1 MRGPGAVRLPRMAF
15 IFAGFALV
23 FGTHLS
29 LCIYYL
35 NHGFMGAD
43 EGFYAI
49 AARSVMDGR
58 IPYRDFAYTQMPLL
72 PYLNGLVMEIFGYT
86 MATQRVINLV
96 WSTIGLVAM
105 ILALRQ
111 RLGRWEP
118 GLVAAF
124 CVAAS
129 PHWAALQAIGTSHG
143 AAGMFLSLSAA
154 AVLSTFPHMR
164 RVIAFALFATMAVGC
179 RLSCAPV
186 VIPLCFALALETRGR
201 RRRLAALAIPLGT
214 AVVVFL
220 PFFLSAPRN
229 MIFNVWEYH
238 MGSSLNRRVL
248 GNWIQW
254 WQIAPAAII
263 VLAAGLTTV
272 PKLIRNRGWTL
283 LLLLLAGLIGV
294 TVTMI
299 PRSSYGL
306 YIAPAVLVAAA
317 AGIAAAWSTAQAKR
331 SPFRHAV
338 WLLPLLI
345 LYHDLPVT
353 VDGQVEAGIVEAAEY
368 LQENAPAGPI
378 LTPLPIVAVEAGRDV
393 IPGTEMGMF
402 CALHPKKRTL
412 ARSLRMTTVRDL
424 TITVKKKIPAA
435 IVLHR
440 GGPNWNFRWIVPT
453 LRRQPRKLHRRLIG
467 AINTEYKRAWGN
479 RTVWVYLRK

>member
-1 MRGPGAVRLPRMAF
+1 MKGLGAVRLPQAAL
-15 IFAGFALV
+15 ISAGFVLV
-23 FGTHLS
+23 LGTHLS

-35 NHGFMGAD
+35 NYGFMGAD

-49 AARSVMDGR
+49 AARSVMEGKL
-58 IPYRDFAYTQMPLL
+58 PYRDFAYTQMPLL
-72 PYLNGLVMEIFGYT
+72 PYLNGLVMEIVGYT
-86 MATQRVINLV
+86 MTTQRAVNIV

-129 PHWAALQAIGTSHG
+129 PHWVTLQAIGTSHG

-154 AVLSTFPHMR
+154 TVLSTFPHMR

-186 VIPLCFALALETRGR
+186 VIPLVLALALQTRER
-201 RRRLAALAIPLGT
+201 YRRLAALAIPLVT
-214 AVVVFL
+214 TVVVFL
-220 PFFLSAPRN
+220 PFFISAPQN
-229 MIFNVWEYH
+229 MIFNVWQYH

-248 GNWIQW
+248 GNCIQW
-254 WQIAPAAII
+254 WQIAPAAIV

-272 PKLIRNRGWTL
+272 PELIKNRRWTL
-283 LLLLLAGLIGV
+283 LLLLLSGLIGV

-299 PRSSYGL
+299 PKSSYGL
-306 YIAPAVLVAAA
+306 YIAPAVLIAAA
-317 AGIAAAWSTAQAKR
+317 AGIAAAWSTVQAKG
-331 SPFRHAV
+331 SHFRHVV
-338 WLLPLLI
+338 WLLPLLT

-353 VDGQVEAGIVEAAEY
+353 EDREVDVDIVEAAQY
-368 LQENAPAGPI
+368 LEENAPSGPI
-378 LTPLPIVAVEAGRDV
+378 LTPLPIVAVQAGRDV
-393 IPGTEMGMF
+393 IPSTEMGMF
-402 CALHPKKRTL
+402 CALHKKKRTL
-412 ARSLRMTTVRDL
+412 AQRLRMTTVRDL

-440 GGPNWNFRWIVPT
+440 RGATWNFKWVVPT
-453 LRRQPRKLHRRLIG
+453 LRRQPRKLHGRLMK
-467 AINTEYKRAWGN
+467 AINTEYKKTWGN

>member
-1 MRGPGAVRLPRMAF
+1 MKGLGAVRLLRATF

-23 FGTHLS
+23 LGTHLS

-49 AARSVMDGR
+49 AARSVMEGS

-72 PYLNGLVMEIFGYT
+72 PYLNGLVMEIFGFT
-86 MATQRVINLV
+86 MATQRAVNLV

-154 AVLSTFPHMR
+154 AVLSTFPHTR
-164 RVIAFALFATMAVGC
+164 RVIAFALFATGAVGC

-186 VIPLCFALALETRGR
+186 VIPLGFALALETRDR
-201 RRRLAALAIPLGT
+201 YRRLAALAIPLGT
-214 AVVVFL
+214 AVAVFL
-220 PFFLSAPRN
+220 PFFIMAPRN
-229 MIFNVWEYH
+229 MIFNIWQYH
-238 MGSSLNRRVL
+238 VGSSFDRRVL

-254 WQIAPAAII
+254 WQIAPAAIV

-272 PKLIRNRGWTL
+272 PRLIKNRGWTL

-299 PRSSYGL
+299 PKNSYGL
-306 YIAPAVLVAAA
+306 YIAPAVLIAAT
-317 AGIAAAWSTAQAKR
+317 AGIAATWSTAQAKG
-331 SPFRHAV
+331 SPFRHVV
-338 WLLPLLI
+338 WLLPLLS
-345 LYHDLPVT
+345 LYHDLPRT
-353 VDGQVEAGIVEAAEY
+353 ADGQAEADIVEAARY
-368 LQENAPAGPI
+368 IRENAPAGPI
-378 LTPLPIVAVEAGRDV
+378 LTPVPIVAVEAGRDV

-402 CALHPKKRTL
+402 SALHPQKQTL
-412 ARSLRMTTVRDL
+412 ARRLRMTTVREL

-435 IVLHR
+435 IVLRRR
-440 GGPNWNFRWIVPT
+440 GAAWNFQWIVPS
-453 LRRQPRKLHRRLIG
+453 LRRQPRKLHGRLIG
-467 AINTEYKRAWGN
+467 AINTGYRRTWGN
-479 RTVWVYLRK
+479 KKVWVYLRK